1 MKHKQP
7 LLLTGILLS
16 FAAIVPANAEY
27 FTDRYPLVSG
37 NQPGSLF
44 KPVNAP
50 SGTTLSRSEGWEELT
65 ATVYP
70 DNDVVFPGTGAWPDP
85 LESKVGANPGWNA
98 IDKTANGSGGGPYP
112 SSASIYYGGT
122 SSTINNDGGELSI
135 VSSAGG
141 GLLSG
146 VKTVVFQI
154 DIGEAWT
161 YDLYNNVAPVLT
173 YVSNTGSGAV
183 TLAHQSLYKET
194 PNGTVSMPSGTES
207 LNINS
212 RAYQFNLDG
221 LGTISSFAI
230 KFRGVQH
237 SQLYGV
243 GLQQFNAVASGSLLP

>member
-1 MKHKQP
+1 MKQKSS

-16 FAAIVPANAEY
+16 SAVTSVHAEY
-27 FTDRYPLVSG
+27 FTDRYPLVAG

-44 KPVNAP
+44 KPVTAP
-50 SGTTLSRSEGWEELT
+50 FGTSASISEGWEELT
-65 ATVYP
+65 SLAYP
-70 DNDVVFPGTGAWPDP
+70 DNDVIFPGTDSWPDP
-85 LESKVGANPGWNA
+85 LESKVGANFGSNA

-112 SSASIYYGGT
+112 AATSMYYGGT
-122 SSTINNDGGELSI
+122 SSSTNNDGGELTIESTTG
-135 VSSAGG
+135 A

-146 VKTVVFQI
+146 VRTVVFQI

-173 YVSNTGSGAV
+173 YVSDTGSGAV
-183 TLAHQSLYKET
+183 TLAYQSLYKET
-194 PNGTVSMPSGTES
+194 PNGTVSMPSGIEP

-212 RAYQFNLDG
+212 RAYQFNLNG
-221 LGTISSFAI
+221 LGNISKLTI

-237 SQLYGV
+237 AQLYGV